1 VTTSPFHQR
10 ERGYY
15 SLIRT
20 KYAGAF
26 EAHGDDLR
34 SIFTPKGRQEH
45 RYRHMLSGLQFES
58 VLDFGCGTG
67 LLKTYLDHAA
77 PRARYTGVDIV
88 EGFIELCR
96 RKHPGAAFQHV
107 QSVEDVAR
115 GHDVILIA
123 GTFNIIP
130 DGWQESEYRDFV
142 FETLARLFERTEKYL
157 VFDFLSDQ
165 VDFKQPSAFHPAYGD
180 LTKFISSR
188 LSKRFELL
196 QHYMPY
202 EAAARVYKRQDIDR
216 GSYVFMD
223 GQ

>member
-1 VTTSPFHQR
+1 MSTPPFHER
-10 ERGYY
+10 ERSYY
-15 SLIRT
+15 STIRA
-20 KYAGAF
+20 KYAGAL
-26 EAHGDDLR
+26 ETHGDDLR

-45 RYRHMLSGLQFES
+45 RYRHMLAGLEFNS

-77 PRARYTGVDIV
+77 PAARYTGVDIV
-88 EGFIELCR
+88 EGFVELCR
-96 RKHPGAAFQHV
+96 RKHPDATFQHV
-107 QSVEDVAR
+107 QGVDEVPA
-115 GHDVILIA
+115 GHDVVLIA

-130 DGWQESEYRDFV
+130 DGWLEAEYRDFV
-142 FETLARLFERTEKYL
+142 FETLTRLFERADRYL
-157 VFDFLSDQ
+157 VFDFLADQ

-180 LTKFISSR
+180 VAKFISSR

-216 GSYVFMD
+216 GTYVFVD
-223 GQ
+223 AQ